1 MCLDSTEIERLTRLL
16 QKTLP
21 GARVEIQALDLCP
34 SIGLHLVSPENMDR
48 PFTPD
53 EVRSI
58 LECTPYW
65 AFCWA
70 AGHALAAFIL
80 GNPDICSG
88 RRVLGVGAGS
98 GVAAVAAAMAGAR
111 EVTACDTDEDALA
124 AVRANAVLNGVE
136 VGVCRSQAEVK
147 HAPDLILASD
157 VFYDRENR
165 PLLEAFPRLAP
176 SVLVADA
183 RVRIDDVWP
192 FRKIC
197 EMDAVT
203 LPDLGEAEDFGH
215 VGFYTAG
222 EENFPA
228 LFQPSIPVG
237 VFLPDL

>member
-1 MCLDSTEIERLTRLL
+1 MEPLTRLL

-21 GARVEIQALDLCP
+21 DAHAEVRALDLCP
-34 SIGLHLVSPENMDR
+34 TISLHLVSPENMDR
-48 PFTPD
+48 PFSAD

-80 GNPDICSG
+80 ENPGICRG
-88 RRVLGVGAGS
+88 RRVLDVGAGS
-98 GVAAVAAAMAGAR
+98 GVAAVAAALAGAS
-111 EVTACDTDEDALA
+111 EVTACDTDEDALV
-124 AVRANAVLNGVE
+124 AVRANAGLNGVD
-136 VGVCRSQAEVK
+136 VATCRAPGEER

-165 PLLEAFPRLAP
+165 ALLEAFPRMAP

-183 RVRIDDVWP
+183 RVRIDEVSL
-192 FRKIC
+192 FSKIC
-197 EMDAVT
+197 EMEAVT
-203 LPDLGEAEDFGH
+203 LPDLGEAEDFGC

-222 EENFPA
+222 RE
-228 LFQPSIPVG
+228 
-237 VFLPDL
+237 DLRP